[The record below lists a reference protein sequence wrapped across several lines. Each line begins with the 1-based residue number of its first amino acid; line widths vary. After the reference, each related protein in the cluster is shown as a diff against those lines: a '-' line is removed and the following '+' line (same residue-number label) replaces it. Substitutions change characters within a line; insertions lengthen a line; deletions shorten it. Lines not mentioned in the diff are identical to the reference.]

1 MNRSDAVCPPSSQL
15 EFVRTKIARILKKL
29 KNLPRGRQSMASLLD
44 EARAMRVSYSQF
56 GEDLVVRTHFAVN
69 FDNSIGRFIDV
80 GAFHPFKYS
89 NTMLLSQLGWRGINV
104 DCDPVK
110 IARFQ
115 RLRPQDENIC
125 AAVAEKPGDMV
136 YLEYS
141 AEGLTNRIADAGEK
155 DLLSGI
161 GEKPLRVTPIKVT
174 TLSEIVEQ
182 SVFRGQHFHYLNV
195 DCEGQDLSVLKG
207 LDFSRYSPELISVEA
222 FTKTL
227 RPQLTAFLAGV
238 GYELTDM
245 VHLTL
250 FFQKQS
256 SVNDS

>member
-1 MNRSDAVCPPSSQL
+1 MSSPL
-15 EFVRTKIARILKKL
+15 EEL
-29 KNLPRGRQSMASLLD
+29 
-44 EARAMRVSYSQF
+44 RAMRVSYSQF
-56 GEDLVVRTHFAVN
+56 GEDLVVRTHFADN

-89 NTMLLSQLGWRGINV
+89 NTMLLSQLGWRGVNV

-110 IARFQ
+110 IARFEK
-115 RLRPQDENIC
+115 LRPQDQNIC
-125 AAVAEKPGDMV
+125 AAVAEKPRDMV

-141 AEGLTNRIADAGEK
+141 AEGLTNRIADPGEK
-155 DLLSGI
+155 ELLSGI
-161 GEKPLRVTPIKVT
+161 GEKPLKATPIRVT
-174 TLSEIVEQ
+174 TLTHIIEQ
-182 SVFRGQHFHYLNV
+182 SVFQGQHFHYLNV

-222 FTKTL
+222 FTKAA
-227 RPQLTAFLAGV
+227 RPELTAFLGGL

-250 FFQKQS
+250 FFQKCATS
-256 SVNDS
+256 AV

>member
-1 MNRSDAVCPPSSQL
+1 MHNKL
-15 EFVRTKIARILKKL
+15 ARILKKL
-29 KNLPRGRQSMASLLD
+29 KNLRRARRSMSSPLEEL
-44 EARAMRVSYSQF
+44 RAMRVSYSQF
-56 GEDLVVRTHFAVN
+56 GEDLVVRTHFAEN
-69 FDNSIGRFIDV
+69 FDNSTGRFIDV

-110 IARFQ
+110 IARFEK
-115 RLRPQDENIC
+115 LRPQDQNIC
-125 AAVAEKPGDMV
+125 AAVGEAPRDMV

-141 AEGLTNRIADAGEK
+141 PEGLTNRIVDPGEK

-161 GEKPLRVTPIKVT
+161 GEKPLKFTPIRVT
-174 TLSEIVEQ
+174 TLTHIIEQ
-182 SVFRGQHFHYLNV
+182 SVFRKQHFHYLNV

-207 LDFSRYSPELISVEA
+207 LDFSRYSPALISVEA
-222 FTKTL
+222 FTKTA
-227 RPQLTAFLAGV
+227 RADLTAFLAGL

-250 FFQKQS
+250 FFRKLS
-256 SVNDS
+256 SGHDF

>member
-1 MNRSDAVCPPSSQL
+1 MSSPVEEL
-15 EFVRTKIARILKKL
+15 
-29 KNLPRGRQSMASLLD
+29 
-44 EARAMRVSYSQF
+44 RAMRVSYSQF
-56 GEDLVVRTHFAVN
+56 GEDLVVRTHFAEN

-110 IARFQ
+110 IARFEK
-115 RLRPQDENIC
+115 LRPQDHNIC
-125 AAVAEKPGDMV
+125 AAVAEKPRDMV

-141 AEGLTNRIADAGEK
+141 AEGLTNRIADPGEK
-155 DLLSGI
+155 ELLSGI
-161 GEKPLRVTPIKVT
+161 GEKPLKATPIRVT
-174 TLSEIVEQ
+174 TLTHIIEQ

-207 LDFSRYSPELISVEA
+207 LAFSRYSPELISVEA
-222 FTKTL
+222 FTKAA
-227 RPQLTAFLAGV
+227 RPELTAFLGGL

-250 FFQKQS
+250 FFQKCATS
-256 SVNDS
+256 AV